1 MKSEYIGL
9 MNLMR
14 YVWNGLHDSSWSAE
28 WRKCE
33 TETVTSEVQRKVK
46 ELPQLAFIVS
56 EVTVEEQILLT
67 LSFYLLMKHHAV
79 NELEEEDASNLQC
92 WYELIKCLIEI
103 NPHALTWTIGFD
115 KDVLVVDKITVHH
128 GVSEP
133 IVDFIA
139 RRYMWVFGRVQ
150 QGKHPDSW
158 CKDRDYDPAA
168 RLMMY
173 HVTGVVP
180 ASAVK
185 AYCELCPQALVSQ
198 AEFGTLL
205 HCALRIK
212 DRVCCAK
219 LFKSMAKQVP
229 QAMMTL
235 DKWQQTPLHLA
246 CGRLARVRPFH
257 VYEED
262 SILDLTEICLFLI
275 SECPQAIFMESCE
288 NMTPTPLDYLSLA
301 ISDDLTKFGGPDLH
315 LVVCEMLKTIHK
327 LHPGCMLPGRCEE
340 GTRLGYEFIRF
351 FNPFF
356 KFQYLLRQEYRN
368 ISIARGLLKS
378 VKNSSFGEA
387 YMCWSSSRLQA
398 ANAEVVSVSP
408 HHEEFRT
415 KTLLW
420 EQERYCPFDDWRLT
434 T

>member
-28 WRKCE
+28 WRKSS
-33 TETVTSEVQRKVK
+33 TEDVTSEVQRKVK

-67 LSFYLLMKHHAV
+67 LSFHLLMKHHAV
-79 NELEEEDASNLQC
+79 NELEEDAASNLQC

-150 QGKHPDSW
+150 QGKHPDSQFEN
-158 CKDRDYDPAA
+158 KGFDPAS
-168 RLMMY
+168 RLMIY
-173 HVTGVVP
+173 HVNGVVP
-180 ASAVK
+180 ASSVK
-185 AYCELCPQALVSQ
+185 AYCELSPQALVSH

-205 HCALRIK
+205 HCALRIEE
-212 DRVCCAK
+212 RVCCAN

-235 DKWQQTPLHLA
+235 DKWQQTPLDIA
-246 CGRLARVRPFH
+246 CHRLARVRPFH
-257 VYEED
+257 LYEED
-262 SILDLTEICLFLI
+262 SILDLTEICLYLI
-275 SECPQAIFMESCE
+275 SECPQAIFMENCH
-288 NMTPTPLDYLSLA
+288 NMTPLDILSFGVDEETLA
-301 ISDDLTKFGGPDLH
+301 FSDGLH
-315 LVVCEMLKTIHK
+315 LVVCEMLKTIHR

-340 GTRLGYEFIRF
+340 GTSWGYEYIRHM
-351 FNPFF
+351 NPFF

-398 ANAEVVSVSP
+398 VNAEVVSVSP